1 MDFYKNYYAILGVG
15 PDSTD
20 KEIKKSY
27 YKLSFEHHPD
37 KGGDSNIFS
46 VITEAYDI
54 LMDPSKRSEWDKRS
68 KFGKYYT
75 IDQELLDYEFLNRTN
90 TYDADKFEKF
100 KKNDLLNI
108 VVFVDEDF
116 NGTVEYER
124 WVICKKCKGS
134 GKDLSSKIEI
144 RDKSG
149 NIIKTFDG
157 DEGCEFCEGTGKDW
171 KDGVCSFCA
180 GQGKVGSKDCV
191 GCDGEK
197 RILGKQKLK
206 GIVFPKEEKSHK
218 IESMGHASKESQ
230 GRSGYLVLVRKD
242 YESNSGT
249 SPGVED
255 TSS

>member
-1 MDFYKNYYAILGVG
+1 MDFNKNYYGILNVTK
-15 PDSTD
+15 DSTD

-46 VITEAYDI
+46 IITEAYD
-54 LMDPSKRSEWDKRS
+54 LLLNEDLRSEWDKRS
-68 KFGKYYT
+68 RYGKDYSL
-75 IDQELLDYEFLNRTN
+75 DQELLDYEFLNRTN
-90 TYDADKFEKF
+90 VYDPDKFEKF

-108 VVFVDEDF
+108 VLFVDNDF
-116 NGTVEYER
+116 NGNIEYER

-134 GKDLSSKIEI
+134 GKDLQSKIEI
-144 RDKSG
+144 RDEEGK
-149 NIIKTFDG
+149 IIKTFDG

-171 KDGVCSFCA
+171 KGRGCSFCA
-180 GQGKVGSKDCV
+180 GQGKVGSKDCT
-191 GCDGEK
+191 GCNGEK

-206 GIVFPKEEKSHK
+206 GIVFPENEKSHK
-218 IESMGHASKESQ
+218 IESMGHASKDSQ
-230 GRSGYLVLVRKD
+230 GRSGYLVLVKKD